1 MQKDSTQPAT
11 TTPVPTLS
19 ARRARKYKFAVH
31 KAYGADS
38 SEATCAEL
46 VNRILMRGKYSVDES
61 AQALTQLLDIITKA
75 RGSEQPYM
83 SLIAM
88 TQAMLYM
95 QGWELMVRMMSG
107 KVNQEERGQ

>member
-1 MQKDSTQPAT
+1 MAKDST
-11 TTPVPTLS
+11 PTLS
-19 ARRARKYKFAVH
+19 ARRSRKYKYAVH

-38 SEATCAEL
+38 SEATCADL

-61 AQALTQLLDIITKA
+61 AQALTLLLELITKA

-95 QGWELMVRMMSG
+95 QGWELIVKALSG
-107 KVNQEERGQ
+107 KVDTQERGQ